1 MEFYLSDFQASLQ
14 KKGEPQDRMEGQ
26 SRWKVLGVLGVVCAG
41 IVASMAIH
49 QWARPRGDG
58 RSKSPRCLGD
68 DVFSLF
74 PTGDMEVPSES
85 ARSVKGMQAIEGRS
99 FLNATIQCL
108 VGLRAFYS
116 CIYRLKCKPEQRTCR
131 ALQQLVR
138 SYDEC
143 KNACDPKEFIEKI
156 GLGDAPPHDARK
168 FLVELLTSLENEYE
182 KVGEIF
188 RVKCIQVIECK
199 KCNEYIQIDDLWM
212 VCPAIGMGADDPS
225 IEKGLLGLDT
235 SHKIPMKCSKCHG
248 NDVEVRQQVDG
259 SGACIIFQ
267 VNRANE
273 KGEESNDMV
282 RVERRLHMHS
292 GVYRLVGMVCRQ
304 YYLKDHFYCHVLRN
318 NTWYII
324 NDEKYREEDGPPE
337 RSRNV
342 QVAFYEMEY

>member
-1 MEFYLSDFQASLQ
+1 
-14 KKGEPQDRMEGQ
+14 MEGR

-41 IVASMAIH
+41 IVASMAIR

-58 RSKSPRCLGD
+58 RSKSPGCLGD

-156 GLGDAPPHDARK
+156 GLGDAPPHDAHK

-199 KCNEYIQIDDLWM
+199 KCNEYIQMDDLWM
-212 VCPAIGMGADDPS
+212 VCPAIGMGAGDPS

-235 SHKIPMKCSKCHG
+235 SHRIPMKCSKCHG
-248 NDVEVRQQVDG
+248 NDVEVRRQVDG

-267 VNRANE
+267 VNHANK

-304 YYLKDHFYCHVLRN
+304 YYLKEHFYCHVLRN

-342 QVAFYEMEY
+342 QMAFYEMEY